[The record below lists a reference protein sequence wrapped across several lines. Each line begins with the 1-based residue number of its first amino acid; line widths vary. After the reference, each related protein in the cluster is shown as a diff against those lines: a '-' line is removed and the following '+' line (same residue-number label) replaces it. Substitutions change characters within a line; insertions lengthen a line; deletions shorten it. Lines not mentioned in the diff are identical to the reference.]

1 MLLDQLIAP
10 LQRTIKILGD
20 RAAQH
25 GDHVKLHRRIA
36 KLWSVYLGIWVKPHQ
51 VPAMMMLYK
60 LGRSE
65 ANPDLD
71 DNIHDMLGNTTIYG
85 DLLKIGSQR
94 EPHTGSEDSL
104 DSGSPTSG

>member
-1 MLLDQLIAP
+1 MLLDRLINP
-10 LQRTIKILGD
+10 LKRTITIIGD

-36 KLWSVYLGIWVKPHQ
+36 KLWSVYLGIWIEPHK

-60 LGRSE
+60 LARSE
-65 ANPDLD
+65 ANPLLD
-71 DNIHDMLGNTTIYG
+71 DNIDDMLGNTTIYG

-104 DSGSPTSG
+104 DSESPTSR